1 MHAYTRMHTQ
11 ILIGNVAILGWH
23 VFFLEFGISCK
34 AIIEDGIMYDQIV
47 KGTIIKIG
55 VYAF

>member
-1 MHAYTRMHTQ
+1 MISGPLGSWMTVNMT
-11 ILIGNVAILGWH
+11 ILGWH
-23 VFFLEFGISCK
+23 VVFLEFGISCK

-47 KGTIIKIG
+47 KGTIIEIG